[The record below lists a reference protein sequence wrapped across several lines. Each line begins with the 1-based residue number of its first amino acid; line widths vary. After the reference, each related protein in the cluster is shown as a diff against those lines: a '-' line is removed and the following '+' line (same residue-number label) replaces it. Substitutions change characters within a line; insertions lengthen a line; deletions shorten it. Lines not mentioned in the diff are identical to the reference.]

1 LQELEADKEFIESDA
16 GFGAV
21 AASAPIYSR
30 SFQDSIE
37 RHHNPFQRKPSPQSS
52 PSVTE
57 QLNALQSEP
66 MTRGIA
72 DPIFASNHNGENTR
86 KLTTTPVDELA
97 GVDPAQPPLLNAA
110 GMLDLTDNS
119 TRRQHQVYQRKGA
132 WTSKH
137 RYLLPKTDQ
146 SSTQCCNE
154 LASLSCSLSIVFY
167 FVLIARIICIL
178 KLLLSWFCGCTGNH
192 AQELTPHL
200 VKRLHITR
208 SSTQAAQAWI
218 SAWGSNTSINSY
230 SSASDTRSKTDNML
244 VTAAVAMS
252 IVRTDRT
259 RRCHRQR
266 RLPLMKIVGMS

>member
-1 LQELEADKEFIESDA
+1 MQQTVSTTIYGSRHLVKAGHNFENPLTIILFTCGRSSLQELEADKEFIESDA

-21 AASAPIYSR
+21 AAPAPIYSR

-97 GVDPAQPPLLNAA
+97 GVDPAQPPLLNAT
-110 GMLDLTDNS
+110 GMLDLTDNG

-132 WTSKH
+132 WASKN
-137 RYLLPKTDQ
+137 RYLLPKRRTKVVH
-146 SSTQCCNE
+146 NVVMNWH
-154 LASLSCSLSIVFY
+154 LYRVFLVSY
-167 FVLIARIICIL
+167 FTLFLARIICML
-178 KLLLSWFCGCTGNH
+178 KLLLFWFCGCTVNR
-192 AQELTPHL
+192 AQE
-200 VKRLHITR
+200 
-208 SSTQAAQAWI
+208 
-218 SAWGSNTSINSY
+218 
-230 SSASDTRSKTDNML
+230 
-244 VTAAVAMS
+244 
-252 IVRTDRT
+252 
-259 RRCHRQR
+259 
-266 RLPLMKIVGMS
+266 